1 MSEETTNMESRSK
14 AETGKWVH
22 ASKVVAIV
30 VVLVLG
36 VLVMKYLKENGPEA
50 DKEVAPRVI
59 PVVRV
64 LQVKAAT
71 ERLTIS
77 TQGRVEPVRRTQAA
91 SEVMGRVVLVSPKFK
106 AGGRFPRN
114 EVMLEIDS
122 ADYVSAHAS
131 AQSSLADAKLSLVQE
146 EARAEQAQRDW
157 QKLGRGEPSDLV
169 IRKPQIASARARIS
183 AAEAAVGKAMRDLER
198 TKLRAPYDCRV
209 QATYTDLGSYIM
221 TGARLADLYSVDAFE
236 VRVPVTLEELG
247 YIDKD
252 EIIGAKVL
260 TRAVIGG
267 KERQWQGAIVRSEGQ
282 VDRETMT
289 MYLVVSI
296 KANKEAGQY
305 ALPPMGLFVQAEI
318 QGKTLERVT
327 RIPRSAL
334 RSDHSLFVVNAGNQL
349 EIIPV
354 KVARTLTHSV
364 LVSEGLKDGSRI
376 IVSPMETPVPG
387 MQLAV
392 EEDEATDETAGEE

>member
-1 MSEETTNMESRSK
+1 MREEIKQTECGSEAGVGR
-14 AETGKWVH
+14 WVH

-30 VVLVLG
+30 LVLVVG
-36 VLVMKYLKENGPEA
+36 VLVMKYLKNNGPEA
-50 DKEVAPRVI
+50 DKEIAPRVI

-64 LQVKAAT
+64 LQVKAAA

-91 SEVMGRVVLVSPKFK
+91 SEVMGRVVMVSPKFK
-106 AGGRFPRN
+106 TGGEFSFN

-122 ADYVSAHAS
+122 SDYVSAHAS
-131 AQSSLADAKLSLVQE
+131 AESSLADAELLLVQE
-146 EARAEQAQRDW
+146 EARAEQALRDW
-157 QKLGRGEPSDLV
+157 QKLGRGEPSELV
-169 IRKPQIASARARIS
+169 VRRPQIASVKARIS
-183 AAEAAVGKAMRDLER
+183 AAEAAVGKAMRDLDR

-252 EIIGAKVL
+252 ELIGAEVL
-260 TRAVIGG
+260 IRAVIGG
-267 KERQWQGAIVRSEGQ
+267 KEREWQGEIVRSEGL

-289 MYLVVSI
+289 MYLAVTI
-296 KANKEAGQY
+296 KPNKTAGQY
-305 ALPPMGLFVQAEI
+305 ALPPMGLFVQAKI
-318 QGKTLERVT
+318 QGKKLERVT

-334 RSDHSLFVVNAGNQL
+334 RSDHTLLIVNAENQL

-354 KVARTLTHSV
+354 KVVRTLNKSV
-364 LVSEGLKDGSRI
+364 LVSEGLKDGCRI

-387 MQLAV
+387 MQLVV
-392 EEDEATDETAGEE
+392 EDDEAEQADKK